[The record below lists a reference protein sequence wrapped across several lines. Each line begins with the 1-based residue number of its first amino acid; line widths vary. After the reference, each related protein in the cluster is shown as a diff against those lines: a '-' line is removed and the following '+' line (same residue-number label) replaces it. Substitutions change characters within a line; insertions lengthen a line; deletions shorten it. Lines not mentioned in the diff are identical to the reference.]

1 LTIDP
6 LPFSLQPFSNDVPAI
21 DIQIFGKVSRQKN
34 VLQIDYQL
42 TGNLTGIVVPPSTET
57 PTRRNELW
65 QTTCFEFFL
74 GIAEDDRYWE
84 FNLSPS
90 GDWNIYRFDG
100 YRQGMKE
107 ETAFA
112 ILPFS
117 SQIQP
122 NLYGLSLK
130 IDLAAI
136 IAPKTP
142 LDIAIT
148 AVIEDKNAIIS
159 YWALSHRSSEADFH
173 QRDSFTIAIH

>member
-1 LTIDP
+1 MTLDS
-6 LPFSLQPFSNDVPAI
+6 LPFSLQPFPNDLPAI
-21 DIQIFGKVSRQKN
+21 DIQIFGKVSRQDNILK
-34 VLQIDYQL
+34 VDYQL
-42 TGNLTGIVVPPSTET
+42 TGNLTKIIVPRSTEK
-57 PTRRNELW
+57 PARRNELW
-65 QTTCFEFFL
+65 QTTCLEFFL
-74 GIAEDDRYWE
+74 GIAGDDRYWE

-90 GDWNIYRFDG
+90 GDWNIYSFDG
-100 YRQGMKE
+100 YRQGMRE
-107 ETAFA
+107 ETALTT
-112 ILPFS
+112 LPFS

-159 YWALSHRSSEADFH
+159 YWALNHRSSEADFH
-173 QRDSFTIAIH
+173 QRDSFIISI